1 MKARFQ
7 GLFRLLFIAWVLLA
21 AADISGSENPAAV
34 EKTLDNIRKQIL
46 ELEKATLKAVN
57 RRGTAEQTLR
67 EAEVS
72 ESKLRRNLQKV
83 DEDLAGTRSRLA
95 TLERQ
100 AKETESELSQHRS
113 ELNRQLRLAYATGRE
128 DWLRT
133 VLSQRDPVS
142 IGRQMVYYGYF
153 AQQRSGLMDVVKA
166 QLNTLAENAAAV
178 SREQQNLAESQRTQK
193 MRLAE
198 LSEARQVRRLAL
210 ADIDKKIASQ
220 NDRLGQLRLEAE
232 DLESL
237 VAELTRLF
245 GDLSIG
251 DTTPFVN
258 RKGQMTWPTDGR
270 LLRKFG
276 ESKADGRLRWDGVLL
291 ATGAGS
297 EVLAVHHGRVVY
309 SDWLPGMGLL
319 VVLEHGDGYL
329 TLYGHNQDLIMEVG
343 EWVTPGTV
351 IAHVGD
357 SGGQPVPGLY
367 FEIRKN
373 GSPVNPSHWVGK

>member
-21 AADISGSENPAAV
+21 AADVSGSENPAEV

-193 MRLAE
+193 KRLAE
-198 LSEARQVRRLAL
+198 LSEARRVRRLAL
-210 ADIDKKIASQ
+210 VDIDKKIASQ

-245 GDLSIG
+245 GDLSVG

-276 ESKADGRLRWDGVLL
+276 ESKADGRMRWDGVLL

-297 EVLAVHHGRVVY
+297 EVLAIHHGRVVY

>member
-7 GLFRLLFIAWVLLA
+7 GLFRLLFIAWVLLGA
-21 AADISGSENPAAV
+21 TDVSGSENPAEV

-198 LSEARQVRRLAL
+198 LSEARRVRRLAL
-210 ADIDKKIASQ
+210 VDIDKKIASQ

-276 ESKADGRLRWDGVLL
+276 ESKADGRMRWDGVLL

-343 EWVTPGTV
+343 EWVMPGTV

>member
-21 AADISGSENPAAV
+21 AANIFGSENPAAV

-72 ESKLRRNLQKV
+72 ESKLRRDLQKV

-153 AQQRSGLMDVVKA
+153 AQQRSGLMAVVKA

-193 MRLAE
+193 TRLAE
-198 LSEARQVRRLAL
+198 LSEARRVRRLAL
-210 ADIDKKIASQ
+210 VDIDKKIASQ

-357 SGGQPVPGLY
+357 SGGQPLPGLY

-373 GSPVNPSHWVGK
+373 GSPVNPSHWVVK

>member
-72 ESKLRRNLQKV
+72 ESKLRRNLQKI

-95 TLERQ
+95 SLERQ

-373 GSPVNPSHWVGK
+373 GSPVNPSHWVRK

>member
-7 GLFRLLFIAWVLLA
+7 GLFRLLFIAWVLLG

-46 ELEKATLKAVN
+46 ELEKATLKEVN

-72 ESKLRRNLQKV
+72 ESKLHRNLQKI

-113 ELNRQLRLAYATGRE
+113 ELNRQLRLAYVTGRE

-193 MRLAE
+193 TRLAE
-198 LSEARQVRRLAL
+198 LSEARRVRRLAL

>member
-21 AADISGSENPAAV
+21 AANISGSENPAAV

-193 MRLAE
+193 TRLAE
-198 LSEARQVRRLAL
+198 LSEARRVRRLAL
-210 ADIDKKIASQ
+210 VDIDKKIASQ

-357 SGGQPVPGLY
+357 SGGQPLPGLY

-373 GSPVNPSHWVGK
+373 GSPVNPSHWVRK

>member
-21 AADISGSENPAAV
+21 AADVAGSENPAAV

-72 ESKLRRNLQKV
+72 ESKLRRNLQKI

-198 LSEARQVRRLAL
+198 LSEARRVRRLAL
-210 ADIDKKIASQ
+210 VDIDKKIASQ

-373 GSPVNPSHWVGK
+373 GSPVNPSHWIGK

>member
-7 GLFRLLFIAWVLLA
+7 GLFRLLFIAWVLLGA
-21 AADISGSENPAAV
+21 ANIFGSENPAAV

-72 ESKLRRNLQKV
+72 ESKLRRDLQKV

-153 AQQRSGLMDVVKA
+153 AQQRSGLMDVVKT

-193 MRLAE
+193 TRLAE
-198 LSEARQVRRLAL
+198 LSEARRVRRLAL
-210 ADIDKKIASQ
+210 VDIDKKIASQ

-297 EVLAVHHGRVVY
+297 EVLAIHHGRVVY

-357 SGGQPVPGLY
+357 SGGQPLPGLY

-373 GSPVNPSHWVGK
+373 GSPVNPSHWVRK